1 MNWVGLDL
9 PGVVAKMGLC
19 VGAVPPGVGDVTVAA
34 EGGRSDAMR
43 VFMSLAV
50 MPGACKVRAA
60 VMAFCRPAISSLM
73 NSGEM
78 PVGASSS
85 SLPPFPFVAPR
96 VDMLKVNHDGD
107 IRYKLN

>member
-9 PGVVAKMGLC
+9 PGVVAKMGVC
-19 VGAVPPGVGDVTVAA
+19 VGAVPPRVGGVPVPAG
-34 EGGRSDAMR
+34 GGRSDAMI
-43 VFMSLAV
+43 VFMSAAV
-50 MPGACKVRAA
+50 MPGACEVRAV

-85 SLPPFPFVAPR
+85 SLPPFPLVAPR
-96 VDMLKVNHDGD
+96 VDMSMFNV
-107 IRYKLN
+107 